1 MRARRTR
8 GLRARTVPL
17 HATTPDDE
25 ARWAELVDRALE
37 PNPFL
42 SPAYLATAARHLPE
56 ARDVRLVVVEDDERM
71 RALLPLSRDRSPA
84 GTAYATTAGP
94 FLAGDSP
101 LCAPLVD
108 GEGADETLDALLGH
122 LRSRANG
129 FPGLVELTLLPGDGP
144 LWDALA
150 RACARNHV
158 AVLQRYRMQRAVV
171 RRADGAPRP
180 RAAMSTARRKQV
192 DRMQRRLEREVGPVE
207 VSDDGPDPEAFEDFV
222 RLEAAGWKGTTDHGG
237 ALAVSPGRED
247 WFRDVAR
254 GLRDRG
260 NLRVFRVT
268 AGGKTVY
275 LSVLLGAGTAWYGLM
290 DTYAEEFARCSPGTL
305 GRVLEQEYLLDRT
318 DATLVD
324 PCVHPSKVLV
334 SGLYRERR
342 PVVGVVLGTRVGA
355 RALLALGRTLR
366 RLHVHRAVRA
376 LVTRLRGRSGAPAE
390 EAGPAGGEAGPP
402 GG

>member
-1 MRARRTR
+1 MSLRTR
-8 GLRARTVPL
+8 TVAPRAL
-17 HATTPDDE
+17 TPADE

-56 ARDVRLVVVEDDERM
+56 AGDVRLVVVEDDERM

-84 GTAYATTAGP
+84 SGTAYATTAGP

-101 LCAPLVD
+101 LCVPLVD
-108 GEGADETLDALLGH
+108 GEGADATLDALLGH

-158 AVLQRYRMQRAVV
+158 TLLERYRMQRAVV

-180 RAAMSTARRKQV
+180 REAMSTARRKQL
-192 DRMQRRLEREVGPVE
+192 DRMQRRLEREVGPVD
-207 VSDDGPDPEAFEDFV
+207 VSDDGADPEAFEDFV
-222 RLEAAGWKGTTDHGG
+222 RLEAAGWKGTTDDGG

-254 GLRDRG
+254 RLRDRG
-260 NLRVFRVT
+260 RLRVIRVT

-324 PCVHPSKVLV
+324 PCVHPSMALV

-355 RALLALGRTLR
+355 RGLLALARVRRRLRDRLARRRLR
-366 RLHVHRAVRA
+366 RPGRADETVE
-376 LVTRLRGRSGAPAE
+376 P
-390 EAGPAGGEAGPP
+390 
-402 GG
+402 